1 MSSVEKIG
9 SGAMSG
15 YNRRRHG
22 IHNLRR
28 AEVIADPR
36 IFVDSIAALG
46 PIYFDEIGQVW
57 VCSGYDECCAILAN
71 HHTFSSARPHAAA
84 DLDDRGLS
92 AVVGVVDTLLTQML
106 FSDPPEHTVVR
117 AALSKEFTP
126 SVVAQRDP
134 MMRAIV
140 DEVMSD
146 LPSHGTVDL
155 VTDFAEKLS
164 ARLVAGLL
172 GMERAGELLASWADA
187 YERMIGSLSTLP
199 RMTDRHVLPAL
210 QRAFE
215 AFRLI
220 AAQRL
225 TEPHEDLISRMV
237 CALQSGTTAIATDAA
252 LDIVASNCLV
262 LVAGGYQTLT
272 HLVSTGLML
281 LDRYPDQQRLL
292 RRNPTL
298 IRSAVHEILRFD
310 GSSQYVARRAVAD
323 TSIGGV
329 DIPAGDTVV
338 LLLAAAN
345 LDRRKF
351 TDARSFIIARKEG
364 KHLGFGLGRHYCLG
378 APYAERIAEWALT
391 GFLDRYGQYHVGTQP
406 DAEVWG
412 PHSNTRC
419 LAHARVEVARGAA
432 GADPDPA
439 TPPVEQG
446 PLTPHERLLLTAVWN
461 PTAAALGTPGGW
473 HQLFERHA
481 ESTPAAVAVEDN
493 ETAYTYR
500 DIDRRANAL
509 AAQLRDRGIEPETVA
524 TISMER
530 SAELII
536 AVLAVAKA
544 GGAFML
550 VDPQFP
556 RDRLD
561 EMMREASAR
570 LILTDKTT
578 LPKVQNLSAS
588 VPVLLADTDRR
599 SDHKP
604 ISGVHAGNTA
614 YVVFTSGTTGRPKAI
629 AINHEAL
636 VNVHRAQHEV
646 FGVTPAD
653 RVLQFLSLNFD
664 GAIFDIVMALLCGAA
679 LIVVPAARLIVGPP
693 LVRLMRDMRISI
705 VTLTP
710 SVWSALPDEPLPD
723 LRIAAAAGERLPA
736 NVASRWL
743 SPNRRFLN
751 LYGPAETAIWA
762 AWFECDGTD
771 TDPPIGRPI
780 VNKQLY
786 VTDDNL
792 QLMPIG
798 QDGELCI
805 GGLGVGRY
813 LGRPELMSMSF
824 RHNPFIVAA
833 GQILYRTGDIC
844 RWRHDG
850 VLEYRGRR
858 DRQIKIRGQRVEL
871 DEVERVLGS
880 AAAVRTCA
888 VFVQDDK
895 LAALVVPEPVW
906 DEQAVRGYLADRLH
920 SAMIPLHFTLVDE
933 LPRTLIG
940 KVSAASTRP
949 PVAHAAWSNPPRIPP
964 TSPTTLWTW
973 QVAKL
978 FASCLKI
985 PQHQVKS
992 DSDFFCIGGDSLAV
1006 AGLIAGLERDTGLAM
1021 DVEALIDAPTPATIA
1036 TLIVSSLGDAHD
1048 W

>member
-1 MSSVEKIG
+1 MT
-9 SGAMSG
+9 G

-22 IHNLRR
+22 IHNLTR
-28 AEVIADPR
+28 AEVIANPS

-46 PIYFDEIGQVW
+46 PIFYDEIGRVW
-57 VCSGYDECCAILAN
+57 VCSGYDECCAILGN
-71 HHTFSSARPHAAA
+71 HHAFSSARPHTAA
-84 DLDDRGLS
+84 DLTDRGLS
-92 AVVGVVDTLLTQML
+92 AVAGVVDTLLKQML
-106 FSDPPEHTVVR
+106 FSDPPEHTAVR
-117 AALSKEFTP
+117 AALSIEFTP
-126 SVVAQRDP
+126 SAVDRRDP

-146 LPSHGTVDL
+146 LPTRGTVDL

-172 GMERAGELLASWADA
+172 GMEHAGELLTSWADG

-199 RMTDRHVLPAL
+199 RMTDRHVLPLL
-210 QRAFE
+210 QRALQT
-215 AFRLI
+215 FRVV

-225 TEPHEDLISRMV
+225 AAPQEDLISRMAF
-237 CALQSGTTAIATDAA
+237 ALRSGATEIATDAA

-272 HLVSTGLML
+272 HLVSAGLML

-292 RRNPTL
+292 RQNPTL

-323 TSIGGV
+323 TSIGGI
-329 DIPAGDTVV
+329 DISAGDTVV

-345 LDRRKF
+345 LDGRKF
-351 TDARSFIIARKEG
+351 TDPRSFNIARKEG
-364 KHLGFGLGRHYCLG
+364 KHLGFGMGRHYCLG
-378 APYAERIAEWALT
+378 APYAERLAEWALT
-391 GFLDRYGQYHVGTQP
+391 GFLDRYGEYHVGTQP
-406 DAEVWG
+406 DAVVWG

-419 LAHARVEVARGAA
+419 RAHARVEVRRGAVA
-432 GADPDPA
+432 ADTDRA
-439 TPPVEQG
+439 TSSVEHG
-446 PLTPHERLLLTAVWN
+446 RLTPHERHLLTAVWTD
-461 PTAAALGTPGGW
+461 TAAPLGTQGAW
-473 HQLFERHA
+473 HQLFEQHA
-481 ESTPAAVAVEDN
+481 ESTPGAVAVEDN
-493 ETAYTYR
+493 DTAYTYR

-509 AAQLRDRGIEPETVA
+509 AAELRDLGIEPETVV

-544 GGAFML
+544 GAAFML

-561 EMMREASAR
+561 EMVQEASAR
-570 LILTDKTT
+570 LLLTDNAT
-578 LPKVQNLSAS
+578 LPKVQTLSAS
-588 VPVLLADTDRR
+588 VPVVVADTDRG
-599 SDHKP
+599 SDHKV

-636 VNVHRAQHEV
+636 INVHRAQHEV

-664 GAIFDIVMALLCGAA
+664 GAIFEIVMALLCGAT
-679 LIVVPAARLIVGPP
+679 LIVVPASRLIVGPP
-693 LVRLMRDMRISI
+693 LVRLLRDMRISI

-723 LRIAAAAGERLPA
+723 LRIAAAAGERLA
-736 NVASRWL
+736 ATVASRWL

-762 AWFECDGTD
+762 AWFECDGRD
-771 TDPPIGRPI
+771 ADPPIGRPV

-786 VTDDNL
+786 VTDNNL

-813 LGRPELMSMSF
+813 IGRPEMMLISF
-824 RHNPFIVAA
+824 RHNPFTVAA

-858 DRQIKIRGQRVEL
+858 DRQIKIRGQRIEL
-871 DEVERVLGS
+871 DEVERVLGN
-880 AAAVRTCA
+880 AAEVRTCA

-895 LAALVVPEPVW
+895 LTALVVPEPVW
-906 DEQAVRGYLADRLH
+906 DEQAVRAYLASRLH
-920 SAMIPLHFTLVDE
+920 SAMIPVHFTLVDE
-933 LPRTLIG
+933 LPRTPNN
-940 KVSAASTRP
+940 KVSAVSNRP
-949 PVAHAAWSNPPRIPP
+949 PVAQAAWSDATEIPCK
-964 TSPTTLWTW
+964 STTALWTW

-985 PQHQVKS
+985 PQHHVKS
-992 DSDFFCIGGDSLAV
+992 DSDFFSIGGDSLAV
-1006 AGLIAGLERDTGLAM
+1006 AGLIAGLECDTRLAM
-1021 DVEALIDAPTPATIA
+1021 DVEALIDSPTPEAIA
-1036 TLIVSSLGDAHD
+1036 KLIVTHRGDAD
-1048 W
+1048 D